1 MTFFGASKSNTSFNF
16 NFSILIP
23 SSPITTSRNST
34 FLAFYLHF
42 PSFIFKLFSGNL
54 FTTSSTTSSY
64 SSSFSIPTII
74 LSMKLATSLVLIKF
88 YKILFIIVWNVA
100 RELVSSKNITIDLII
115 SLPYLMENTNIPII
129 LDVVEK
135 ILKSNYIFNNISIAS
150 QSRIIKVSPK
160 LDMAII

>member
-1 MTFFGASKSNTSFNF
+1 
-16 NFSILIP
+16 
-23 SSPITTSRNST
+23 
-34 FLAFYLHF
+34 
-42 PSFIFKLFSGNL
+42 
-54 FTTSSTTSSY
+54 
-64 SSSFSIPTII
+64 
-74 LSMKLATSLVLIKF
+74 MKLATSLVLIKF

-129 LDVVEK
+129 LNVVEK